1 MERTMTGQTRQ
12 AEAETEFEPFV
23 RFLRTH
29 AAVVRELSSELV
41 AAHGLTIN
49 DYEVLMRLVRA
60 DGNRMRR
67 VDLAQEVL
75 LTPSGITRLLEGL
88 ERAGYV
94 ERVACK
100 EDLRVSYAQLTSA
113 GRTKLRAAGKTHVAG
128 IRRLF
133 LDHFT
138 EDEREVLA
146 ELLGRLTADE
156 GGEDCAPE

>member
-1 MERTMTGQTRQ
+1 MERATLTGKVTP
-12 AEAETEFEPFV
+12 AELVPFV
-23 RFLRTH
+23 NFLRAH

-49 DYEVLMRLVRA
+49 DYEVLLHLSRA
-60 DGNRMRR
+60 EGNRMRR

-100 EDLRVSYAQLTSA
+100 EDLRVSYAHLTPT
-113 GRTKLRAAGKTHVAG
+113 GRAKLRAAGKTHVAG

-133 LDHFT
+133 LDHFG
-138 EDEREVLA
+138 EDERAVLA
-146 ELLGRLTADE
+146 ELLGRLTGDE
-156 GGEDCAPE
+156 DGEDCAPE

>member
-1 MERTMTGQTRQ
+1 MERTMTGQTTQ
-12 AEAETEFEPFV
+12 AETEFEPFV
-23 RFLRTH
+23 RFLRAH
-29 AAVVRELSSELV
+29 ATIVGELSSELV

-100 EDLRVSYAQLTSA
+100 EELRVSYAQLTTA
-113 GRTKLRAAGKTHVAG
+113 GRTKLRAASKTHVAG
-128 IRRLF
+128 IHRLF
-133 LDHFT
+133 LDRFDA
-138 EDEREVLA
+138 DERLVVA
-146 ELLGRLTADE
+146 ELLGRLTEGD
-156 GGEDCAPE
+156 GGEPCAPE

>member
-1 MERTMTGQTRQ
+1 MERVMLTGTTTP
-12 AEAETEFEPFV
+12 TELVPFV
-23 RFLRTH
+23 NFLRAH

-41 AAHGLTIN
+41 SEHGLTIN
-49 DYEVLMRLVRA
+49 DFEVLLRLSRA
-60 DGNRMRR
+60 DGSRMRR

-88 ERAGYV
+88 ERSGFV

-128 IRRLF
+128 IHRLF
-133 LDHFT
+133 LDHFDA
-138 EDEREVLA
+138 DERAVLG
-146 ELLGRLTADE
+146 ELLGRLTD
-156 GGEDCAPE
+156 GEDGEACAPE

>member
-1 MERTMTGQTRQ
+1 MERVILTGPTTPI
-12 AEAETEFEPFV
+12 ELVPFV
-23 RFLRTH
+23 NFLRAH

-41 AAHGLTIN
+41 SAHGLTIN
-49 DYEVLMRLVRA
+49 DFEVLLRLSRA
-60 DGNRMRR
+60 DGSRMRR

-88 ERAGYV
+88 ERSGFV

-128 IRRLF
+128 IHRLF
-133 LDHFT
+133 LDRFDA
-138 EDEREVLA
+138 DERLVVG
-146 ELLGRLTADE
+146 ELLGRLTD
-156 GGEDCAPE
+156 GEDGGACAPE